1 MIRKLVFLLVVISA
15 TQHVLAQDNQ
25 DEAPR
30 FRRRVIEKR
39 VEEKRSTEYDGFKK
53 ENIFVGGSFSLGY
66 SSGYAYYQYVYVQT
80 RVFNFGLLPEIGYN
94 ISDIIALGIE
104 GNYNYQSYSYPDYP
118 TIKTRYSS
126 YGIGAFGRLKVFDKF
141 FVQVMPELNFRRQ
154 KDINSTYTTITK
166 VNTNSF
172 LIGGGYK
179 YELDNKNTY
188 FNIVVLFDVSNDPY
202 SPYKTYTQ
210 NGSSVVVPVIRIS
223 YNFFPFRKS

>member
-30 FRRRVIEKR
+30 FRRRVIVKR
-39 VEEKRSTEYDGFKK
+39 VEEQRSTEYDGFNK

-66 SSGYAYYQYVYVQT
+66 SSGYANVGNIYTQT
-80 RVFNFGLLPEIGYN
+80 RIFNFGLLPEIGYN

-104 GNYNYQSYSYPDYP
+104 GNYNYQSYSYPEYP
-118 TIKTRYSS
+118 TSKTRYSS

-154 KDINSTYTTITK
+154 KDFNSTYTYITK
-166 VNTNSF
+166 VNTQSL
-172 LIGGGYK
+172 LIGAGYK
-179 YELDNKNTY
+179 YGLENQNSY
-188 FNIVVLFDVSNDPY
+188 FNIVVLIDVGKDPY

-210 NGSSVVVPVIRIS
+210 TGSSVIVPVIRIS